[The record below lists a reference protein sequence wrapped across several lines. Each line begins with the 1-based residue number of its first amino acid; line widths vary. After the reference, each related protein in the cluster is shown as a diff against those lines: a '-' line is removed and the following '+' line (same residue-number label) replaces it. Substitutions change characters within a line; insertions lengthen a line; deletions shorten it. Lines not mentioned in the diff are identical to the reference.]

1 MDDAKIKIN
10 PHSWH
15 HTANML
21 FLDQPVGT
29 GMSYTKRNTYRTDE
43 ATLAQDFHEFLVKF
57 MKRHPE
63 YLTSE
68 TGSSSDEGDDDGSA
82 QVQTSRPVYIFGESH
97 AGRYIP
103 QFSDYILKQNTRNDS
118 AVRIQ
123 LAGVGIG
130 NGWVHPMIQYDYSE
144 FAHGV
149 GLLTY
154 GQVRSLKASY
164 ADCRDSLLDGNFYT
178 PSCFDNMNLILNA
191 ARNGLKHQ
199 DLNFYDIREYVRDV
213 RAYPTEQAAIVRYLN
228 RPAVRKAVHAN
239 LQKNFRFD
247 ICSDGVYRG
256 LKNFDGVSTL
266 ANVQSMLN
274 QGLRVLF
281 YNGQWDMMCNHFGTE
296 KLLLTMDWAHADDYR
311 DAKKYTW
318 NVDGKRDP
326 AGFAQQGGNLTYLVV
341 ANAGHMVPYNA
352 PDAAADML
360 RRFVTAQAFDS
371 DLQGVANM
379 KTNASE
385 LESFQCY
392 VTPQDTADSVVTVY
406 NTLSG
411 TSTSSTA
418 STALS
423 ATWLYVVVV
432 IAVMSS
438 ALSAVVTV
446 MCMRSKRGRLS
457 GHTVILQDEDEDDE
471 AALAAEEDD
480 ANAMDDA
487 QESSSD
493 DEVSRISIR
502 ARSPTEDRD

>member
-1 MDDAKIKIN
+1 
-10 PHSWH
+10 
-15 HTANML
+15 
-21 FLDQPVGT
+21 
-29 GMSYTKRNTYRTDE
+29 MSSTKRNTYRTDE
-43 ATLAQDFHEFLVKF
+43 TTLAQDFHEFLVKF

-63 YLTSE
+63 YLTPAP
-68 TGSSSDEGDDDGSA
+68 GSDGDDSS
-82 QVQTSRPVYIFGESH
+82 QMQTSRTVYIFGESH

-103 QFSDYILKQNTRNDS
+103 QFSDYILKQNAQNDS
-118 AVRIQ
+118 LISIQ

-149 GLLTY
+149 GLLTF

-191 ARNGLKHQ
+191 ARNELEHQ

-213 RAYPTEQAAIVRYLN
+213 RAYPAEQPAIVKYLN
-228 RPAVRKAVHAN
+228 LPAVRKAVHAN
-239 LQKNFRFD
+239 VQKNFRFD
-247 ICSDGVYRG
+247 ICSDGVYHG

-296 KLLLTMDWAHADDYR
+296 KLLLTLDWDAADSYR

-371 DLQGVANM
+371 DLQGVASM
-379 KTNASE
+379 KTNASD
-385 LESFQCY
+385 LEWFQCY
-392 VTPQDTADSVVTVY
+392 VTPQDTADSVITAS
-406 NTLSG
+406 NTLLS
-411 TSTSSTA
+411 TSTTST
-418 STALS
+418 LS

-432 IAVMSS
+432 VAVMSS
-438 ALSAVVTV
+438 TLSAIVTV
-446 MCMRSKRGRLS
+446 MCMRSKRSRLS
-457 GHTVILQDEDEDDE
+457 GHTVIMQEDEMDDDV
-471 AALAAEEDD
+471 AAEDD
-480 ANAMDDA
+480 AIATDDA
-487 QESSSD
+487 EESASD
-493 DEVSRISIR
+493 DERISIR
-502 ARSPTEDRD
+502 TRSPTEDRD